1 MKDSSNI
8 VVVNRGYY
16 VNKDERVCRRFLH
29 SAPIGRKREHQPLD
43 KDFNNNSR
51 LHDYL
56 RCKQFWLH
64 GTYKHVNQVTMATGQ
79 RNFKRERTSI
89 SHYGSSTPTCYSR
102 EPTNFSR
109 ISSRN
114 TITPFLIT
122 QQQKTK
128 NCWITEQERR
138 DLSSTAIRERL
149 KSERS
154 RRRSAKTDESNERS
168 RWQSVVSIERD
179 VERKPNI
186 QAINRFRVAILC
198 VRVLVRWL
206 RIIIVISDRMTSRT
220 ATEEQWYTLYNS
232 NEARALAFNK
242 SMFARERT
250 FAKVPNWA
258 KEILSQEPEE
268 RTETDCRRL
277 HALLRG
283 LKSFD
288 KFTEKIQLS
297 MCRAFRYISVE
308 HGRVILRRGHVGFN
322 FYFIYSGSV
331 FVNLE
336 DRNIDGKK
344 FEKTETVLVR
354 GDAFGELALLQDIR
368 RTASI
373 TCRETCEM
381 LVVDKDTFA
390 KVCPKIFEEELEEK
404 ERFLCHL
411 PLFNSRVWTK
421 EMIKRICTEAQIQEY
436 KTNKVIV
443 VDSDEEWIYVCM
455 EGKCQIIRRVALDI
469 KTNQKKS
476 SATKRPSTPMLSDE
490 VLDILGKLK
499 TIQDNKNKQEAESDD
514 SDDEIGKERML
525 DSMSLE
531 YRKDGRTKDYI
542 SSLLEQ
548 RRRLM
553 KNPDKEAVTEK
564 KEVMSIK
571 GPITLTSLMAQN
583 KKSPDGKDYVYLNVG
598 SLHSKDIFDLFCI
611 MYPSRR
617 PVNSTMILVSLGTRM
632 LRIKRKNFFN
642 TTSHEA
648 LLHSKRLAKKERY
661 PSEEMLLR
669 SYREK
674 SDWDDYKAGV
684 VAEIVAPHLKK
695 NGRFSNISK
704 DQINIMKERNEQKE
718 ILLSTLQKNVAIS
731 KAMKTEDDDTDDDS
745 DDEKYYYGDD
755 VPKPVFVLP
764 HQLTMHVTSEP
775 IHSDLTVGRRTSI
788 FTKPSFVR
796 DSPESDTGP

>member
-1 MKDSSNI
+1 MKESSNLD
-8 VVVNRGYY
+8 VVNRSYY
-16 VNKDERVCRRFLH
+16 VNKKERSCRRFLH
-29 SAPIGRKREHQPLD
+29 SAPVRRNGGHMTSD
-43 KDFNNNSR
+43 TNTNNR
-51 LHDYL
+51 LLHELTYRQL
-56 RCKQFWLH
+56 WTKEACKL
-64 GTYKHVNQVTMATGQ
+64 VNQVTMATGQ
-79 RNFKRERTSI
+79 RNYKRERTNL
-89 SHYGSSTPTCYSR
+89 SHFGSSSPLCYSR
-102 EPTNFSR
+102 EQTNFSR

-114 TITPFLIT
+114 TVTPFLIT
-122 QQQKTK
+122 QQQKTR
-128 NCWITEQERR
+128 NCWVSEQERR
-138 DLSSTAIRERL
+138 DLNSTVIRERL

-168 RWQSVVSIERD
+168 RRQSVASDYRD
-179 VERKPNI
+179 EDRKPNV

-198 VRVLVRWL
+198 VRILVRWL
-206 RIIIVISDRMTSRT
+206 RIIISISDRMTSRT

-258 KEILSQEPEE
+258 KEILGQEPEE
-268 RTETDCRRL
+268 RTEDDCRRL

-297 MCRAFRYISVE
+297 MCRAFRYICVE

-336 DRNIDGKK
+336 DRNIEGEK

-373 TCRETCEM
+373 TCREICEM

-421 EMIKRICTEAQIQEY
+421 DMIKRICTEAQIQEY

-455 EGKCQIIRRVALDI
+455 EGKCQIIRRVALDV
-469 KTNQKKS
+469 KTSHKKS
-476 SATKRPSTPMLSDE
+476 SETKRPSTPMLSDE

-499 TIQDNKNKQEAESDD
+499 TIQDNKNKQDTESDD

-531 YRKDGRTKDYI
+531 YRRDGR
-542 SSLLEQ
+542 

-553 KNPDKEAVTEK
+553 KNPDKETVTEK

-583 KKSPDGKDYVYLNVG
+583 KQSPDGKDYVYLDVG
-598 SLHSKDIFDLFCI
+598 GLQSKDMFDLFCI

-617 PVNSTMILVSLGTRM
+617 PANSTLILVSLGTRM

-648 LLHSKRLAKKERY
+648 LLHAKRLAKKERY
-661 PSEEMLLR
+661 PSEEMILQ
-669 SYREK
+669 SYREQTKWDNYK
-674 SDWDDYKAGV
+674 SKV
-684 VAEIVAPHLKK
+684 VTEVVGPHLKK

-704 DQINIMKERNEQKE
+704 DQINIMKERNEQKQ
-718 ILLSTLQKNVAIS
+718 ILLSTLQRNAVVS
-731 KAMKTEDDDTDDDS
+731 KATKKDEDDADDDS
-745 DDEKYYYGDD
+745 DDDYYGD

-764 HQLTMHVTSEP
+764 HQLKVKVTAEP
-775 IHSDLTVGRRTSI
+775 IPSHITMGRRTSV
-788 FTKPSFVR
+788 FTKPSLIREF
-796 DSPESDTGP
+796 PENGRKSGTDLKRIACS